1 MPTWLYGVGMVAIM
15 LIRGPVLS
23 WLFGFVK
30 RAAGSWLHSYS
41 QEQLQRGAGAR
52 ARTAT
57 KPGMSEGTS
66 EPRG

>member
-41 QEQLQRGAGAR
+41 QEQLQRGR
-52 ARTAT
+52 RSPRETAT
-57 KPGMSEGTS
+57 EPGDV
-66 EPRG
+66 RRHI